1 MLECLNEHRCFGGSQ
16 RFYRHASSVIGL
28 SMRFSVYLPPLI
40 EKTAK
45 VPALLFLAGLTCTEE
60 TFMIKA
66 HAQRFAAQVGI
77 ALITVDTSPRGAGI
91 VGEDEDWDF
100 GTGAGFYLDATLAP
114 WNKHYRMYSYLTQEL
129 PPLIFKHFPIDTSR
143 VGVFGHS
150 MGGHGALVL
159 ALRNPRL
166 FTSVSA
172 FAPIAAPM
180 LAPWGQKAFK
190 GYLGEDQSTWEQ
202 YDASVLMAQLN
213 APFPNGILIDQGLED
228 KFLKDQLFPEV
239 FENSCQIAK
248 QPLFLRQHEGYD
260 HGYYFISTFIEDHIL
275 FHAKSFLHD
284 VYIL

>member
-16 RFYRHASSVIGL
+16 RFYRHASSIIGL
-28 SMRFSVYLPPLI
+28 PMRFSVYLPPLI
-40 EKTAK
+40 EKNAK

-60 TFMIKA
+60 TFMMKA

-77 ALITVDTSPRGAGI
+77 ALITVDTSPRGAEI
-91 VGEDEDWDF
+91 AGEDEDWDF
-100 GTGAGFYLDATLAP
+100 GTGAGFYLDAMLAP

-129 PPLIFKHFPIDTSR
+129 PPLLFKHFPIDASR
-143 VGVFGHS
+143 VGIFGHS

-159 ALRNPRL
+159 ALRNPQL
-166 FTSVSA
+166 FVSVSA
-172 FAPIAAPM
+172 FAPIAAPI
-180 LAPWGQKAFK
+180 LSPWGQKAFK
-190 GYLGEDQSTWEQ
+190 GYLGEDQATWEQ

-228 KFLKDQLFPEV
+228 NFLKDQLFPDV

-284 VYIL
+284 I